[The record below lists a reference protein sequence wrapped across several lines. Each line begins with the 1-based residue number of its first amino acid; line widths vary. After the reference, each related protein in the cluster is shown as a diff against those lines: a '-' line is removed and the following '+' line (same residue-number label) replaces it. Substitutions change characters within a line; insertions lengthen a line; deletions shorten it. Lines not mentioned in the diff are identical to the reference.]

1 MKIIISILILLLL
14 FDIIIYLVV
23 NSLDNGVNIK
33 SDKIIIYYN
42 SDEFGGYQVKYLI
55 YKLFFIIP
63 CYKVWSRLNWK
74 CISVPRIFLSEKEA
88 LLQASINRIKNKEE
102 NYEEK

>member
-1 MKIIISILILLLL
+1 MKIIIGILILLLL

-42 SDEFGGYQVKYLI
+42 SDELGYQVKYLM

-63 CYKVWSRLNWK
+63 CYKVWSKLNWK